1 MLKEN
6 IGMAKKTLEQSM
18 KQLEQIVLELESGDL
33 PLEQA
38 LKKFEEGMEL
48 SRFCSQKLDETER
61 RITQLMQN
69 SSGRIVEKPFPL
81 PDDETD
87 QV

>member
-1 MLKEN
+1 
-6 IGMAKKTLEQSM
+6 M

-81 PDDETD
+81 PDEDTD

>member
-1 MLKEN
+1 
-6 IGMAKKTLEQSM
+6 MAKKTFEQSM
-18 KQLEQIVLELESGDL
+18 KQLEQIVQELESGDL

-81 PDDETD
+81 TDEDTD

>member
-1 MLKEN
+1 
-6 IGMAKKTLEQSM
+6 MAKKSFEQSL
-18 KQLEQIVLELESGDL
+18 KQLEQIVRELESGDL

-48 SRFCSQKLDETER
+48 SKFCSQKLEETER

-69 SSGRIVEKPFPL
+69 SSGAVIEKPFPA
-81 PDDETD
+81 PDDEKKAD
-87 QV
+87 